1 MFTKTLDDYA
11 VESIKE
17 MLSRSNYKSIVGYMT
32 HCLTRHNEYFKKFM
46 ENPRDIDA
54 NNELDCYYQRIG
66 IVYDHVFKN
75 MPEMY
80 DDFTFWSGTF
90 TESLEKF
97 H

>member
-32 HCLTRHNEYFKKFM
+32 HCLTRHHEYSRKVM
-46 ENPRDIDA
+46 NNPRDVDFNI
-54 NNELDCYYQRIG
+54 ELDCYYQRINV
-66 IVYDHVFKN
+66 VYQHVFN
-75 MPEMY
+75 VLPEMY
-80 DDFTFWSGTF
+80 DDFVHWS
-90 TESLEKF
+90 EVYVEALEKF

>member
-11 VESIKE
+11 VESIKD
-17 MLSRSNYKSIVGYMT
+17 LLTSSDYKSIVRYMT
-32 HCLTRHNEYFKKFM
+32 ICLSKHHEYFKQVM
-46 ENPRDIDA
+46 ENPRNIDA
-54 NNELDCYYQRIG
+54 NFEMDCYYQRIG
-66 IVYDHVFKN
+66 IIYDHVFKN

-97 H
+97 